1 MIDVVAALI
10 CNSQGEVLCMQ
21 RGAGKYAYTDYK
33 YEFPGGKIESNE
45 TPQQALRRELLE
57 EMDLEVTV
65 GEQVADIEHHYPDFD
80 IRLRVFR
87 CTPTQMQFKL
97 KEHANSLWLS
107 LDCLDQLDW
116 AAADLAVIAQL
127 SKLAARGNNE
137 LNEA

>member
-1 MIDVVAALI
+1 MIDVVAAFI
-10 CNSQGEVLCMQ
+10 CNQLGEVLCMQ

-33 YEFPGGKIESNE
+33 YEFPGGKIEPNE

-57 EMDLEVTV
+57 EMDLEVMV

-97 KEHANSLWLS
+97 KEHVNSLWLS
-107 LDCLDQLDW
+107 FERLGQLDW
-116 AAADLAVIAQL
+116 AAADLEVIAQFN
-127 SKLAARGNNE
+127 KLAKGEND
-137 LNEA
+137 